1 MKWPHICSTN
11 WYVRKLVIV
20 KSGGEHFFSPG
31 CGCFIYRRCKLYS
44 CSCLCFF
51 FLFITVFVGYQCKVS
66 ITFCHCEKE
75 FYQLLRLGLWA
86 ATPTCPTLA
95 FSLEF
100 MELTHTLNLEC
111 WVALKDRSSAIQFLE
126 VNTISTEVS
135 T

>member
-1 MKWPHICSTN
+1 MSKVEVSSFFL
-11 WYVRKLVIV
+11 LVV
-20 KSGGEHFFSPG
+20 VAS
-31 CGCFIYRRCKLYS
+31 FIEGANYIQFL
-44 CSCLCFF
+44 LLFF

-111 WVALKDRSSAIQFLE
+111 
-126 VNTISTEVS
+126 
-135 T
+135 

>member
-1 MKWPHICSTN
+1 MSTTCIQYYFRMVFASQLHWSGKWNGH
-11 WYVRKLVIV
+11 LVV
-20 KSGGEHFFSPG
+20 VAS
-31 CGCFIYRRCKLYS
+31 FIEGANYIQFL
-44 CSCLCFF
+44 LLFF